1 MSFSVADSRVVVVGA
16 GRSGLAAA
24 RLLARRGARVTLSE
38 AGAEIALGGGD
49 RDENAASLADDGI
62 ALELGG
68 HRADT
73 LRAADLIVPS
83 PGVSPRTPAI
93 AAARR
98 RGVPVISE
106 VELAARWLRGR
117 LVAVTGTKGK
127 STTVVVAGRML
138 EAGGRRAVVGGN
150 IGIALSSQV
159 ESSTPDA
166 VHVVEVSSF
175 QLELTERFRPW
186 IAVCLNLSPDHL
198 DRHASFEEYAGAK
211 ARLFANQT
219 PDDAMVINAD
229 DPHVLRIARAGR
241 ARAVRFAVDTDL
253 AEGVQVTGAGI
264 ARRSAGGDECLVPL
278 SAVRVPGRHLLSDI
292 AAAAAVGTLAGLDA
306 AAMTRA
312 VRSFTGLEHTLELVG
327 EVAGVRFVNDSK
339 ATNVVAARAAI
350 ECFGPG
356 LAVILGGRFKGGR
369 FEDLAPALASRGAS
383 VVAVGEARPRVR
395 RALAADVVVREA
407 ETMEEA
413 VRLAAG
419 MSRPGGAVL
428 LAPACA
434 SLDMFR
440 DYAARGAA
448 FRDAVAA
455 LGTASR
461 FPESNG
467 REQ

>member
-1 MSFSVADSRVVVVGA
+1 M
-16 GRSGLAAA
+16 
-24 RLLARRGARVTLSE
+24 
-38 AGAEIALGGGD
+38 
-49 RDENAASLADDGI
+49 
-62 ALELGG
+62 
-68 HRADT
+68 
-73 LRAADLIVPS
+73 
-83 PGVSPRTPAI
+83 
-93 AAARR
+93 
-98 RGVPVISE
+98 
-106 VELAARWLRGR
+106 
-117 LVAVTGTKGK
+117 
-127 STTVVVAGRML
+127 
-138 EAGGRRAVVGGN
+138 
-150 IGIALSSQV
+150 
-159 ESSTPDA
+159 
-166 VHVVEVSSF
+166 
-175 QLELTERFRPW
+175 
-186 IAVCLNLSPDHL
+186 
-198 DRHASFEEYAGAK
+198 
-211 ARLFANQT
+211 
-219 PDDAMVINAD
+219 
-229 DPHVLRIARAGR
+229 
-241 ARAVRFAVDTDL
+241 
-253 AEGVQVTGAGI
+253 
-264 ARRSAGGDECLVPL
+264 PL

-383 VVAVGEARPRVR
+383 VVAIGEARPRVR
-395 RALAADVVVREA
+395 RALESDAVVREA

-413 VRLAAG
+413 VRLAAR